1 MKGLYI
7 ISIVI
12 VKKQIL
18 NLIGQCMMHD
28 MGFIQFWPFDNLL
41 PQIFK

>member
-12 VKKQIL
+12 VKKT
-18 NLIGQCMMHD
+18 NFKSHWSMHD